1 MSVDWYLTVRRARA
15 VLLSAIVLSAVVVIL
30 GSRELPIPNLGSGV
44 ALTLPLAYLLPAVQG
59 ALVVG
64 SIGEPP
70 YAAEQV
76 AVRAPAILDALL
88 IVALLA
94 AVALPLVVV
103 GLLVDDALLLA
114 AVRNLLGFVGAGL
127 LARPVVGGRGAAVV
141 PVVVSVLLAA
151 FAGAD
156 RGALWAWPMHPA
168 SSLPATVVAVTMLCA
183 GMFVAHRCRGPRV
196 R

>member
-94 AVALPLVVV
+94 SVALPLVVV
-103 GLLVDDALLLA
+103 GLLVDDVLLA

-168 SSLPATVVAVTMLCA
+168 SSLPATVVAVALLCA
-183 GMFVAHRCRGPRV
+183 GMFVAHRCRGLRV